1 MARQFSKEIERAA
14 FFRCHG
20 RCEGCGAKLA
30 SGDIHYDHITP
41 WALSCDSSIEN
52 CQVLCN
58 GCHREKTAHR
68 DVPAIA
74 KAKRQADFHQGI
86 TGPGLGRS
94 PMACGRLSRLKKTF
108 RRGVVPRQ
116 TQVELYRQFIRD
128 RFGGR
133 S

>member
-1 MARQFSKEIERAA
+1 MTRAFPKEVERAA
-14 FFRCHG
+14 FFRARG
-20 RCEGCGAKLA
+20 RCEGCAAKLA
-30 SGDIHYDHITP
+30 SGDIHYDHIIP
-41 WALSCDSSIEN
+41 WAMSQDSSLAN

-58 GCHREKTAHR
+58 PCHRDKTANR
-68 DVPAIA
+68 DLPAIA

-86 TGPGLGRS
+86 TGPGQGRS

-116 TQVELYRQFIRD
+116 TQVELHRAFIRD
-128 RFGGR
+128 RFGDH